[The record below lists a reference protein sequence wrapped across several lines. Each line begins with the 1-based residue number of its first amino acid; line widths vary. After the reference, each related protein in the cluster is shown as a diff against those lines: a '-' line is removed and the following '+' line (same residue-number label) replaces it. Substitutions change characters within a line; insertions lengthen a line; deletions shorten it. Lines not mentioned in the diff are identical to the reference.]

1 MHEKIKATIFYY
13 PKIKNQDKKKN
24 ICIQIKC
31 IQEIEIIVPRK
42 IAIYQCILPGPFFN
56 SSDRFSFW
64 GYMSFLSI
72 LCLFCY
78 TCLKFLY
85 CVFTL

>member
-42 IAIYQCILPGPFFN
+42 IAN
-56 SSDRFSFW
+56 
-64 GYMSFLSI
+64 LSMHFARSI
-72 LCLFCY
+72 F
-78 TCLKFLY
+78 
-85 CVFTL
+85 